1 MYRKILSFML
11 ILCLCMGMMP
21 NANVYAAENQEDVE
35 GLFIASMETDEQS
48 VYEETEIEIPQ
59 NGSEVHME
67 DVIAAQPVTFRLPP
81 EDEEKSSNKRYTV
94 LLLDV
99 SCSVTFNDVN
109 GSVLYTA
116 DTAFPYVCASSKKFI
131 EDIGTASGKNYI
143 AIVAFSGDTSQVVSP
158 FTDDVDALLNAM
170 GSLGISPGYSNV
182 HSGLTA
188 AEELIDSV
196 SDQSGTKNVVLFT
209 TGMTATGTYSYK
221 GPYNTLTVGGRWYN
235 PGTNIPLYAYANAAY
250 AAAEKLKRKCTIYSI
265 GLFQSMENMPEKGR
279 DAAQFFKLC
288 ACDWASSKNHFYD
301 VKDPADLE
309 FVFGQVAGNIV
320 KRTGTFSY
328 PGKDKD
334 YSAQYYY
341 DDNYFKSSSYEYNQQ
356 LATMSLCLELSAWGS
371 EDESNYTKKM
381 KNAEALLYEL
391 GFAGFD
397 HNYTDFTEEGING
410 KPTKDSVGVVA
421 ANKMLSFD
429 GKDYTLIAVAVRG
442 GGYERE
448 WASNFTIGVDGDHQG
463 FSEAKNNVIL
473 FLENYIKEQR
483 ISGDIKLWLV
493 GYSRAAAT
501 ANLTAGAIDD
511 GKINLGSCNLELKD
525 MFAYTF
531 ETPAGTVNPKA
542 RDKKYSNIFNII
554 NLNDPVPRVA
564 PNAWEFG
571 RYGSD
576 QYISTPEK
584 DGVDVYK
591 ENLAAMLARYQEL
604 DGYEGYIIDDFK
616 MKIIKLNW
624 NPITGFLQLPSIVDN
639 PKDNTPQSEFLNSY
653 ITLLAKDFVKN
664 RSNYVAKY
672 QNEIRY
678 ACGIFFGA
686 DPAKTDKLF
695 NAVNRKFCDNWG
707 LIIWELLRPFGGEKA
722 AYEKIAQ
729 YLRECLDEAEITN
742 YSQDEFDAAAKALLD
757 LVAAVATNH
766 PHLATT
772 FVSNIEGIKR
782 AHYPELCL
790 AWMQS
795 MDENYTTDAGLSF
808 STGKY
813 RIVRINC
820 PIDVTVYDAEGNEL
834 ASIID
839 DTPQPDSHVVVSFND
854 EGEKLVYLP
863 VYNDYVIKLVA
874 TDDGVMNYAVQEYD
888 SYAGE
893 TNHMFLFNDI
903 EITKGQEYTAYLPSF
918 SEEDI
923 ESMTG
928 TAADTDYSLFLGAEQ
943 ILCSEELKDEEVFN
957 AYYDVDASTED
968 TEKGFVFGSG
978 IRQYGTFAMVTAIAY
993 EGYECAGW
1001 YQGGKLVSTE
1011 EEYRFRV
1018 SEDIELTAVFREST
1032 KEETPDKKPE
1042 EGTGEGTGD
1051 GSDDGKDDGK
1061 DNNKDDGKEEG
1072 TGDTEN
1078 DGRKGNIEGAFRVVS
1093 NWNTGFTGEITLTN
1107 TTDEVIHNWVVA
1119 FDLPYELRG
1128 IWNGEIVSYE
1138 NGVYTIQ
1145 NAGYNWDIEPGE
1157 SVTFGFYTYA
1167 ETETIIEPTYYT
1179 LIEKPAQ
1186 TVQQK
1191 YEIAYKVNS
1200 DWKTAFNGQIEIS
1213 NVSSGEIFDWTLEF
1227 DSVHNF
1233 DQFWNAEIV
1242 SHEGNHY
1249 VIKNRG
1255 YNAAIEAGQ
1264 TLILGFTA
1272 SCGSAGSGYAPMNY
1286 KLTTVNMNR
1295 AR

>member
-21 NANVYAAENQEDVE
+21 SANVYATEDQEDIGEVA
-35 GLFIASMETDEQS
+35 IASIRADEQS
-48 VYEETEIEIPQ
+48 VYEGAEIEIPQ

-67 DVIAAQPVTFRLPP
+67 DMAEAQPTLFRLPP
-81 EDEEKSSNKRYTV
+81 EDEERVSNRRYTV
-94 LLLDV
+94 LLLDI
-99 SCSVTFNDVN
+99 SSSVTFND
-109 GSVLYTA
+109 GKGAVLYTA
-116 DTAFPYVCASSKKFI
+116 DTAFPYVQASSKKFI
-131 EDIGTASGKNYI
+131 EDIGAASGKNYI
-143 AIVAFSGDTSQVVSP
+143 AIVAFSGGTSQVVSP

-170 GSLGISPGYSNV
+170 DSLCASTALGSV
-182 HSGLTA
+182 HSGLIA
-188 AEELIDSV
+188 AEKLIDSV

-209 TGMTATGTYSYK
+209 TGMTTIGTYSYD
-221 GPYNTLTVGGRWYN
+221 GPYNTFTIGGRWYN
-235 PGTNIPLYAYANAAY
+235 PATDIPLYAYANAAY
-250 AAAEKLKRKCTIYSI
+250 AAAEKLKEKCTIYSI
-265 GLFQSMENMPEKGR
+265 GLFQSMENMPEEGR

-288 ACDWASSKNHFYD
+288 ACDWASSKKHFYD
-301 VKDPADLE
+301 IKNPSYLE
-309 FVFGQVAGNIV
+309 FVFGQVAEDITKCAG
-320 KRTGTFSY
+320 RFSY
-328 PGKDKD
+328 PGKGVD
-334 YSAQYYY
+334 YTDIYFY
-341 DDNYFKSSSYEYNQQ
+341 DDNYFKGSSYEYNQN

-371 EDESNYTKKM
+371 EEESDYTKKM
-381 KNAEALLYEL
+381 KNAEALLNEL
-391 GFAGFD
+391 GFIGFD

-448 WASNFTIGVDGDHQG
+448 WASNFTMGESGHHEG
-463 FSEAKNNVIL
+463 FSKARDIVIA
-473 FLENYIKEQR
+473 FLENYVKEQR
-483 ISGDIKLWLV
+483 ISGDIKVWIT

-501 ANLTAGAIDD
+501 ANMVAGAIDQ
-511 GKINLGSCNLELKD
+511 GVVNWGGCNLESKD

-531 ETPAGTVNPKA
+531 ETPAGVMDPEAKSE
-542 RDKKYSNIFNII
+542 KYSNIFNII
-554 NLNDPVPRVA
+554 NSNDLVPLVA
-564 PNAWEFG
+564 PKDWKFT
-571 RYGSD
+571 RYGKD
-576 QYISTPEK
+576 QNIPTSEVVGL
-584 DGVDVYK
+584 DIYK
-591 ENLAAMLARYQEL
+591 ENKTAMLSVYK
-604 DGYEGYIIDDFK
+604 GMEGYKSYDVDDFERVSRVDV
-616 MKIIKLNW
+616 
-624 NPITGFLQLPSIVDN
+624 LPVLFGGNCIVETK
-639 PKDNTPQSEFLNSY
+639 KDTSQGEFLN
-653 ITLLAKDFVKN
+653 DFVTLMAKEYLKD
-664 RSNYVAKY
+664 RQNYVANY
-672 QNEIRY
+672 QSGIRDI
-678 ACGIFFGA
+678 CGIFFGT
-686 DPAKTDKLF
+686 DSAKKNKLSF
-695 NAVNRKFCDNWG
+695 NLLEELKKSWA
-707 LIIWELLRPFGGEKA
+707 LIIYRAARGGKA
-722 AYEKIAQ
+722 GVSQTMA
-729 YLRECLDEAEITN
+729 ECLENSLKKAGITN
-742 YSQDEFDAAAKALLD
+742 YNEAEFGNGVAALTD
-757 LVAAVATNH
+757 LVTDLALDKPDKFATLVWN
-766 PHLATT
+766 LK
-772 FVSNIEGIKR
+772 GIGQ

-795 MDENYTTDAGLSF
+795 MDENYTTDADLSF
-808 STGKY
+808 APGKY

-834 ASIID
+834 ASLIN

-863 VYNDYVIKLVA
+863 VYNDYVIKLTA

-903 EITKGQEYTAYLPSF
+903 QITKGQEYMAYLPSF

-1042 EGTGEGTGD
+1042 EGTGD

-1107 TTDEVIHNWVVA
+1107 TTDKVIHNWVVA

-1167 ETETIIEPTYYT
+1167 ETETITEPTYYT

-1255 YNAAIEAGQ
+1255 YNAAIGAGQ
-1264 TLILGFTA
+1264 ALILGFTA

-1286 KLTTVNMNR
+1286 KLTTVDMNR